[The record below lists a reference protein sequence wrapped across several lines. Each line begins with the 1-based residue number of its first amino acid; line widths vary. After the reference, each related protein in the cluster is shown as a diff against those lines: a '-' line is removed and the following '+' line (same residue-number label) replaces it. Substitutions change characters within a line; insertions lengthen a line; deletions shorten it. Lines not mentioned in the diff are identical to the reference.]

1 MKIKTLSAAFLTLV
15 LFATNYSQTLDK
27 TTHEPSK
34 ADTQSRFAG
43 ARAMIKRMLEAKQ
56 FPSVAVAVVKDGK
69 IVWEEGFGW
78 ANVERKIVATAHT
91 PYSLASVTKPITA
104 TAIMTLDKAGKLN
117 LDAPIEQYLGNLRL
131 KGYAGPS
138 EGVTARRI
146 MAHSAG
152 LPVYG
157 GFYLNGDKPA
167 DAEQTIQ
174 RHGIVVF
181 PPNTRF
187 EYSNIGMKILDA
199 AIEQVSGQSY
209 GDYLRQHVF
218 LPLGMTR
225 SAVGHHKSWAAKA
238 AVRYEKGK
246 PMPFYLTDHPGSGD
260 VWSSAHDM
268 ALFLAFHMGTPLP
281 NQRQILSREVVM
293 EMQRPVSAP
302 SATIGANWFVN
313 KRGGITRI
321 WHGGGQPGV
330 SASVDFFP
338 DQKLGIV
345 LLTNGRHV
353 PLNDIKKAIVDEIA
367 PELTEGLQPTR
378 PNFLSTL
385 QIPTGKWTGT
395 VSNYEGSEPFMMEFQ
410 PDGDIHVQIGDGPR
424 SLLNRLSLENG
435 ALSGTFAG
443 SIKLGQLGDYRQDL
457 MVKLVPVGD
466 EFVGEL
472 VASVINEQRAMMLPS
487 FVRMRRVAAAPKAGN

>member
-1 MKIKTLSAAFLTLV
+1 MKIKTLCAAFLTLV
-15 LFATNYSQTLDK
+15 LFTTSYSQTLDK
-27 TTHEPSK
+27 TTHKPNK
-34 ADTQSRFAG
+34 ADSQSRFAG
-43 ARAMIKRMLEAKQ
+43 ARAVIEKMLQAKQ
-56 FPSVAVAVVKDGK
+56 LPSVAVAVIKDGK
-69 IVWEEGFGW
+69 IIWEEGFGL
-78 ANVERKIVATAHT
+78 ADVERKIAATAHT

-104 TAIMTLDKAGKLN
+104 TAIMTLNQAGKLN
-117 LDAPIEQYLGNLRL
+117 LDAPIEQYLGNLKL
-131 KGYAGPS
+131 TGHAGPT

-167 DAEQTIQ
+167 GTEQTIT
-174 RHGIVVF
+174 RHGMVVF

-187 EYSNIGMKILDA
+187 EYSNIGMKLLDT

-225 SAVGHHKSWAAKA
+225 TALGHHKSWAAKA
-238 AVRYEKGK
+238 AVRYENGK
-246 PMPFYLTDHPGSGD
+246 PMSYYLTDHPGSGD
-260 VWSSAHDM
+260 VWSTAHDM

-281 NQRQILSREVVM
+281 DQRQILSREAVI

-302 SATIGANWFVN
+302 SATIGANWFVS
-313 KRGGITRI
+313 KGGGITRI

-338 DQKLGIV
+338 DHKLGLVI
-345 LLTNGRHV
+345 LTNGRSAN
-353 PLNDIKKAIVDEIA
+353 LYEIKKAITDEIA
-367 PELTEGLQPTR
+367 PELTAGLQQTR
-378 PNFLSTL
+378 PNFLPA
-385 QIPTGKWTGT
+385 IPAPTGKWTGT
-395 VSNYEGSEPFMMEFQ
+395 ISNYEGSEPFMMEFQ
-410 PDGDIHVQIGDGPR
+410 PDGDIHVQIGTGPR
-424 SLLNRLSLENG
+424 SLLNRPSLDNG

-443 SIKLGQLGDYRQDL
+443 SIKLGQLGDYRQEMML
-457 MVKLVPVGD
+457 KLVPVGD

-472 VASVINEQRAMMLPS
+472 VASVVNDQRAMMLPS
-487 FVRMRRVAAAPKAGN
+487 FVRIRRETAAPKAGN